1 MMCTT
6 VVGEVNVF
14 VKCETC
20 ALNKLVFLLWD
31 GTCGGFS
38 WLAYLI
44 TQDRIYVL
52 QPDSYHPQ
60 IQQAY
65 ISLKIVLLTRVIL
78 HTMTVE
84 GKDMKC
90 SEQ

>member
-6 VVGEVNVF
+6 VAGGVNVF
-14 VKCETC
+14 VRCENC

-38 WLAYLI
+38 WLQYLI
-44 TQDRIYVL
+44 TQDKIYVL
-52 QPDSYHPQ
+52 QPDSYYPH

-65 ISLKIVLLTRVIL
+65 MSLKIVLLTLVIL
-78 HTMTVE
+78 HTMSAEREIHEVF
-84 GKDMKC
+84 
-90 SEQ
+90 

>member
-6 VVGEVNVF
+6 VAGGVNVF
-14 VKCETC
+14 VRCENC

-38 WLAYLI
+38 WLQYLI
-44 TQDRIYVL
+44 TQDKIYVL
-52 QPDSYHPQ
+52 QPDSYNPH

-65 ISLKIVLLTRVIL
+65 MSLKIVLLTLVIL
-78 HTMTVE
+78 HTMSAEREIHEVF
-84 GKDMKC
+84 
-90 SEQ
+90 